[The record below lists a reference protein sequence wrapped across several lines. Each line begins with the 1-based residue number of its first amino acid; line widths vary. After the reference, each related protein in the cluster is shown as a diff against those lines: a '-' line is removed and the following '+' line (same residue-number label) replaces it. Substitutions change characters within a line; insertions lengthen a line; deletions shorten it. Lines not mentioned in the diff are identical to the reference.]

1 MNARDMQAAYEGG
14 SDRRWSVIVDEEA
27 FEKAILDE
35 AEAIATEKIN
45 DPLYVHE
52 LLHSDAMAAD
62 AVIAI
67 DPARSLVDLLAG
79 VITER
84 ITLADAKKEIVQWI
98 ASSPDVMRQAR
109 GNIEGESFDSMDR
122 DDQWAD

>member
-27 FEKAILDE
+27 FGKAILDE

-84 ITLADAKKEIVQWI
+84 ITLADAKQHIIKWI

-109 GNIEGESFDSMDR
+109 GNIEGESVDSLDR
-122 DDQWAD
+122 DDQWG

>member
-1 MNARDMQAAYEGG
+1 MNTRDLQSAYDRGG
-14 SDRRWSVIVDEEA
+14 DRKWSAIVDEEA
-27 FEKAILDE
+27 FDNAILDE
-35 AEAIATEKIN
+35 AEAIATEKLA

-52 LLHSDAMAAD
+52 LLYSDAMAAD
-62 AVIAI
+62 SVIAI

-84 ITLADAKKEIVQWI
+84 VTLHDAKRHIIKWI

-109 GNIEGESFDSMDR
+109 GNIEGESVDSLDR
-122 DDQWAD
+122 DDQWG